1 MASKKNKNA
10 NNKQKKTNNTQTKA
24 QRPTVTAEIPV
35 REEDKKPAKTTVEK
49 KDKKNQKKTSDK
61 SKKPN
66 IFKRFVAFIKGV
78 YSELRKVTW
87 LNKKELAQ
95 HTGVVAGVVAIFTF
109 LVWIVDSGLGA
120 LAALFITK

>member
-1 MASKKNKNA
+1 MATKKRSKNA
-10 NNKQKKTNNTQTKA
+10 NSKQKKVNNTQEKP
-24 QRPTVTAEIPV
+24 QRPAVTAEIPV
-35 REEDKKPAKTTVEK
+35 REEEKAVKSVDKKE
-49 KDKKNQKKTSDK
+49 KKNQKKSSDK
-61 SKKPN
+61 GKKPN

-87 LNKKELAQ
+87 LNRKELVQ
-95 HTGVVAGVVAIFTF
+95 HTGVVAGIVGIFAF